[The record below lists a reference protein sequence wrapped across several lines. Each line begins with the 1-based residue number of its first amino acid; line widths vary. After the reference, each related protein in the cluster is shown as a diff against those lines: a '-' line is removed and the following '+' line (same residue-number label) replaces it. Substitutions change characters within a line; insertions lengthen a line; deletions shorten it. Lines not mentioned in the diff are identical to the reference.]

1 MLTCRRVT
9 SSAKLSDNWS
19 RLAGLPRLQRLRPIH
34 LRMRRSSIGF
44 RAWVERP
51 ETENPLPRA
60 TASLNRV

>member
-9 SSAKLSDNWS
+9 SGAKLSDNWS
-19 RLAGLPRLQRLRPIH
+19 RLAGSRLQRLRPIH